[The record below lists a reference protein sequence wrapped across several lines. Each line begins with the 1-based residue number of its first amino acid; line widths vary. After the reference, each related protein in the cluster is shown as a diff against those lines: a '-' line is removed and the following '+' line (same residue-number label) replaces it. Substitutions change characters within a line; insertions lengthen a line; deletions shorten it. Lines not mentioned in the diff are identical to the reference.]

1 MEERSKGWEEEQ
13 RERLGER
20 AERGSQAERS
30 KSILPSESVSLG
42 ISTALPGLGE
52 GGWSPAGVQ

>member
-13 RERLGER
+13 RESLGEG

-30 KSILPSESVSLG
+30 ESVLPSESVSLG
-42 ISTALPGLGE
+42 VRTVLPGL
-52 GGWSPAGVQ
+52 